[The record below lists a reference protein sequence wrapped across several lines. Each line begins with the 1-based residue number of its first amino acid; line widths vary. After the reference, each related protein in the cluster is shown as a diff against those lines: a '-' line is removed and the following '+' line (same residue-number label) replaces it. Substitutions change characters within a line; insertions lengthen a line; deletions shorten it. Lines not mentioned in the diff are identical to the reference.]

1 VRSSEAEQQRA
12 DSKFDRDERH
22 PTVARGRSA
31 ERWRTARANR
41 QLLILF
47 VELQL
52 ADILTTNA
60 ALARP
65 GVSEANP
72 LMALSQW
79 KLGAVWWLPKLA
91 VIGLLAVMAPWS
103 RRRWPL
109 ACAVSVSAIA
119 VLVNLVH
126 L

>member
-1 VRSSEAEQQRA
+1 MA
-12 DSKFDRDERH
+12 DSKFDRDKRD
-22 PTVARGRSA
+22 PTAAQGRSA
-31 ERWRTARANR
+31 EWWRTARANR

-52 ADILTTNA
+52 ADIATTNA

-65 GVSEANP
+65 GVFEANP
-72 LMALSQW
+72 LIALSQG
-79 KLGAVWWLPKLA
+79 KLGAAWWLPKLA
-91 VIGLLAVMAPWS
+91 VIGLLAVTAPWS

-109 ACAVSVSAIA
+109 AFAVSVSAIA
-119 VLVNLVH
+119 VLVNLAH